1 MLVVED
7 ESIVRMVMVDV
18 LEDAGFKVVEAATG
32 EAGLRELERDP
43 DLKALLTDI
52 EMPGTLDG
60 LALARIMHE
69 RCPDAAV
76 VVMSGRIRPG
86 VSELPPNAR
95 FFGKPYLHDEIV
107 ATLHELLNTKFRQLE
122 EKSQN

>member
-1 MLVVED
+1 ML
-7 ESIVRMVMVDV
+7 MVDV
-18 LEDAGFKVVEAATG
+18 LENAGFKVVEAATG
-32 EAGLRELERDP
+32 EAGLRELERHP

-69 RCPDAAV
+69 RYPDAAV

-86 VSELPPNAR
+86 VRELPPNAR
-95 FFGKPYLHDEIV
+95 FFDKPYLHDDIV
-107 ATLHELLNTKFRQLE
+107 AALHELLNTTLRQHH
-122 EKSQN
+122 